1 MSPLQLEFHRAASM
15 SIVGVQCWL
24 GCFHIAGV
32 QLMSVEG
39 SRMNLQEHQSGDL
52 FGIKGKKEK
61 KTTLGHSR
69 D

>member
-1 MSPLQLEFHRAASM
+1 M
-15 SIVGVQCWL
+15 SIAGIQCWL

-39 SRMNLQEHQSGDL
+39 SRMDLQEHQSGGL

-61 KTTLGHSR
+61 KKQLLDTVETDR
-69 D
+69 Y